1 VDTAVTLDDVRAAA
15 KRIAPYVHRTP
26 IVTCRS
32 IDERAGRTVF
42 LKCENLQRV
51 GAFKLRGAMN
61 AVLAL
66 PEAERARGVVTHSS
80 GNHGQALALAARV
93 AGIPAHVVVPRG
105 APAVKVAAI
114 EGYGAHIVACEPTL
128 AAREESARAV
138 TEATGATLIPPYDHP
153 HVIAGQGTVALEILE
168 QVAELD
174 AIVAPV
180 GGGGLISGIATV
192 LAALRP
198 SVRAV
203 GAEPAGADDA
213 ARSKAAGERLPQLD
227 PRTIADGLRTSLGE
241 LTWPIVRDRVST
253 IVTVDDAEIVG
264 AMRLCFERAKLV
276 VEPSG
281 AVSLAAALGR
291 DLRGAR
297 VACVLS
303 GGNVDLA
310 SLPFGA

>member
-1 VDTAVTLDDVRAAA
+1 MTLEDVLAAA
-15 KRIAPYVHRTP
+15 ERIAPYVHETP
-26 IVTCRS
+26 IVTSRS
-32 IDERAGRTVF
+32 LDARAGRAVF

-66 PEAERARGVVTHSS
+66 PQAERARGVVTHSS
-80 GNHGQALALAARV
+80 GNHGQALALAARI

-114 EGYGAHIVACEPTL
+114 EGYGARIVPCDPTL
-128 AAREESARAV
+128 AARQETARAV
-138 TEATGATLIPPYDHP
+138 MDATGATLIPPYDHRD
-153 HVIAGQGTVALEILE
+153 VIAGQGTVALEILD
-168 QVAELD
+168 QVPELD
-174 AIVAPV
+174 AIIAPV
-180 GGGGLISGIATV
+180 GGGGLIAGIATV
-192 LAALRP
+192 VAAKRP
-198 SVRAV
+198 SLRVV

-213 ARSKAAGERLPQLD
+213 ARSKAAGQRLPQLD

-241 LTWPIVRDRVST
+241 LTWPIVRDRVSA
-253 IVTVDDAEIVG
+253 IVTVEDSEIVS

-291 DLRGAR
+291 DVAGAR